1 MRNLSQ
7 GQPQAANIARSAFNV
22 NYGLSGRDARPPA
35 VNVNFSADA
44 NNNTQL
50 NVNAT
55 ATINTFFIRILP
67 QWKTMKVSSNAQA
80 TRAKLIMSLVLDSSG
95 SMNKNGGGN
104 TLPNAVSNFIDFFD
118 DLNDRVAMVTFSSNS
133 KVPVSMRTNFKTPVK
148 QAANGMKGNFNG
160 GTFSQSGLANGQAQN
175 DSVAVTP
182 GDNVVK
188 VAVFFTDG
196 WANMNQDSLKCSGT
210 STKSVIYG
218 GCAPP
223 EAAVGWCGGTVSFI
237 DPKTGN
243 STTCSATQFPS
254 QQTGTM
260 QTINITNVSNEA
272 MYRAVKVADAM
283 RAEQVPTVVYAIG
296 MGDKINQ
303 TFLHQVANDS
313 SSPTFNSNQPEGE
326 AVFAPTAAD
335 LEGVFQTIASQILLR
350 LTQ

>member
-1 MRNLSQ
+1 MNLFHRARIRKSEHGQVLPLFAILLPLIILFVGFGIDLGFAYLTKANLSKAVDAACLTGMRNLSQ

-22 NYGLSGRDARPPA
+22 NYGLSGRDTRPPA

-223 EAAVGWCGGTVSFI
+223 EAAVGWVRYCVI
-237 DPKTGN
+237 
-243 STTCSATQFPS
+243 
-254 QQTGTM
+254 
-260 QTINITNVSNEA
+260 
-272 MYRAVKVADAM
+272 
-283 RAEQVPTVVYAIG
+283 
-296 MGDKINQ
+296 
-303 TFLHQVANDS
+303 H
-313 SSPTFNSNQPEGE
+313 
-326 AVFAPTAAD
+326 
-335 LEGVFQTIASQILLR
+335 
-350 LTQ
+350 